1 MNIILWTLIVSLGIN
16 IFMFIPAFIYK
27 TDKLTDISYAV
38 TFMVV
43 AVAGFLRSE
52 KTTLQ
57 LVTLLAVL
65 LWALRLGTFLFIR
78 INRMKRDK
86 RFDGM
91 REHFFAF
98 LRFWL
103 LQGLSVFVVMLAAS
117 FAFKQAESTFA
128 PLSYLGLGI
137 FAAGLLIEATADA
150 QKFRFSGNPANKDK
164 WIDVGIWR
172 KTRHPNY
179 LGEMMVW
186 TGVYLLVAPSLV
198 GADSLWALL
207 SPLYI
212 ICLLLFVSG
221 IPLLE
226 KAADKKWGSDKR
238 YQTYKRQVPVLIPSF
253 KSISR

>member
-1 MNIILWTLIVSLGIN
+1 M
-16 IFMFIPAFIYK
+16 
-27 TDKLTDISYAV
+27 
-38 TFMVV
+38 
-43 AVAGFLRSE
+43 
-52 KTTLQ
+52 
-57 LVTLLAVL
+57 LLAVL

-91 REHFFAF
+91 RERFFAF

-117 FAFKQAESTFA
+117 FAFKQADSAFA

-137 FAAGLLIEATADA
+137 FAVGLLIEATADA

-186 TGVYLLVAPSLV
+186 TGIYLLVAPSLV

-212 ICLLLFVSG
+212 VCLL
-221 IPLLE
+221 
-226 KAADKKWGSDKR
+226 R
-238 YQTYKRQVPVLIPSF
+238 YPAPR
-253 KSISR
+253 KSR